1 MSQPPSELPSQSSR
15 VTINLTP
22 SVHAELR
29 TWACQEGRS
38 VSNLCRQLIEASLSQ
53 RQSSD

>member
-29 TWACQEGRS
+29 SWACEEGRS